1 MGDGPTAE
9 RQRTEVRGRVGVTYH
24 QARARRI
31 AVESVHKEAAAKNRP
46 ADLINIA
53 LEKVVGTGPELPPFS
68 T

>member
-1 MGDGPTAE
+1 M
-9 RQRTEVRGRVGVTYH
+9 RGRVGVTYH